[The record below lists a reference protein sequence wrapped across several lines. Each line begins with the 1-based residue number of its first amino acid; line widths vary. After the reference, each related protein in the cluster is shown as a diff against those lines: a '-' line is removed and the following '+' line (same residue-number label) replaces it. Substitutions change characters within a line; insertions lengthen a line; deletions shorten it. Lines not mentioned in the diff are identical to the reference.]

1 MRRKLCGVRMNGEAT
16 SGELSVVNNAQTNG
30 EDNDPKPL
38 NLATTTAATT
48 IAQQLQLL
56 QQLPQFATATP
67 QLATAAPQGFF
78 IQNQFGQPAVI
89 PVSASLHPGLQFGTQ
104 DLQQL
109 QQLQQQLQQQQL
121 QLQQIQTSQAS
132 AVVTQAQA
140 APPQQPATTIAAAT
154 PQIQATPMLT
164 ASVAGA
170 IQGLSGTQQIVFV
183 NPAHLAAGLQPLVIQ
198 NQGIPLLPGLTAT
211 TLATLAQQQQQ
222 QTQPQQQ
229 QQQQPQQ
236 LQQPQQQ
243 QTQQI
248 SQQQPQ
254 QQQAPPQQQQQ
265 QQQQPAISQIQPS
278 LQQQINTAIQ
288 QPVIQTSD
296 VAQSLQIVKQI
307 NSQSQFLSPTSVK
320 TIKKIET
327 LPNNNTALGNHVSPT
342 VSLSVNVKSDPAISP
357 PLSPTSLTLQPEE
370 NIDLEELEQFAKTFK
385 RRRIELGFTQ
395 GDVGLAMGKLYG
407 NDFSQTTISRFE
419 ALNLSFKNMCK
430 LKPLLQTWLKDADSM
445 SANAAPCPGSPS
457 GVITPESVSRRRK
470 KRTSIETTIRVAL
483 EKSFLNTPKPSSEEI
498 SMLANGLNMEKEVV
512 RVWFCNRRQKEKR
525 INPPSSYVSST
536 NSVQL
541 VKGLS
546 VSPTAGSS
554 LVTPTS
560 TPSNNA
566 QVSLS
571 TVTGNI
577 PVSISLGNQNLIMT
591 KLIQANASNQQMVIP
606 SSAVNN
612 MDQTSLNISSSGV
625 VSLDT

>member
-1 MRRKLCGVRMNGEAT
+1 MNGETT
-16 SGELSVVNNAQTNG
+16 SGELSVVNNSAPNVDEG
-30 EDNDPKPL
+30 DPKPL

-56 QQLPQFATATP
+56 QQLPQFATAAAP
-67 QLATAAPQGFF
+67 QLATAPQGFF
-78 IQNQFGQPAVI
+78 IQNQFGQPAMI

-121 QLQQIQTSQAS
+121 QLQQIQTSQAP
-132 AVVTQAQA
+132 VVTQPQA
-140 APPQQPATTIAAAT
+140 TSIVTTPQIQATSIATT

-170 IQGLSGTQQIVFV
+170 LQGLSAGTQQIVFV

-198 NQGIPLLPGLTAT
+198 NQGIPLIPGLTAT

-222 QTQPQQQ
+222 QTQPQPTQQ
-229 QQQQPQQ
+229 QPQPQQQSAQQQQP
-236 LQQPQQQ
+236 QQPQQQ
-243 QTQQI
+243 QT
-248 SQQQPQ
+248 
-254 QQQAPPQQQQQ
+254 
-265 QQQQPAISQIQPS
+265 QQQQPAISQIQPQV
-278 LQQQINTAIQ
+278 QQQLTSGIQ
-288 QPVIQTSD
+288 QPVLQTAE
-296 VAQSLQIVKQI
+296 VGQSLQLVKQI
-307 NSQSQFLSPTSVK
+307 NTQGQFLSPTSLK
-320 TIKKIET
+320 TLKKLDT
-327 LPNNNTALGNHVSPT
+327 LPNNTVNTALSNHISPT
-342 VSLSVNVKSDPAISP
+342 VSLSINVKSDPSVSP
-357 PLSPTSLTLQPEE
+357 PLSPTSPLTLQPEE

-445 SANAAPCPGSPS
+445 SANAAPCPGSPG

-546 VSPTAGSS
+546 VSPTAVSTNLGTAT
-554 LVTPTS
+554 LPNIV
-560 TPSNNA
+560 TPSNNVS
-566 QVSLS
+566 QVS
-571 TVTGNI
+571 TVSGNI

-591 KLIQANASNQQMVIP
+591 KLIQANTTNQMVIP
-606 SSAVNN
+606 SSL
-612 MDQTSLNISSSGV
+612 TSVEQSSINISSSGV
-625 VSLDT
+625 VSMDTCT

>member
-16 SGELSVVNNAQTNG
+16 SGELSVVNSAQPNGSG
-30 EDNDPKPL
+30 EDSDPKPL
-38 NLATTTAATT
+38 NLATTTAPTT

-56 QQLPQFATATP
+56 QQLPQFAAAAAP
-67 QLATAAPQGFF
+67 QLATTPQGFF

-132 AVVTQAQA
+132 AVVTQ
-140 APPQQPATTIAAAT
+140 PQPTSIATT

-170 IQGLSGTQQIVFV
+170 LQGLSGTQQIVFV

-222 QTQPQQQ
+222 TQPPQQQPQQQTQQLSQQ
-229 QQQQPQQ
+229 QQQQPTQQ
-236 LQQPQQQ
+236 QPTQPQQQ
-243 QTQQI
+243 
-248 SQQQPQ
+248 
-254 QQQAPPQQQQQ
+254 PPQHQTLP
-265 QQQQPAISQIQPS
+265 QQQPAISQIQSS
-278 LQQQINTAIQ
+278 LQQQMPTAI
-288 QPVIQTSD
+288 QPVIQTTD
-296 VAQSLQIVKQI
+296 VAQSLQLVKQI
-307 NSQSQFLSPTSVK
+307 NSQGQFLSPTTLKSM
-320 TIKKIET
+320 KKLDT
-327 LPNNNTALGNHVSPT
+327 LPNNTTNTALGNHVSPA
-342 VSLSVNVKSDPAISP
+342 VSLSVNVKSDPTVSP

-445 SANAAPCPGSPS
+445 SANAAPCPGSPG

-546 VSPTAGSS
+546 PTAVSS
-554 LVTPTS
+554 LVTPTLPS
-560 TPSNNA
+560 TVTPSNNA
-566 QVSLS
+566 QVSLGS
-571 TVTGNI
+571 VSGNI
-577 PVSISLGNQNLIMT
+577 PVSISLSNQNLIMT
-591 KLIQANASNQQMVIP
+591 KLIQANASNQMVIP
-606 SSAVNN
+606 SSMSN
-612 MDQTSLNISSSGV
+612 MDQSSLNISSSGV
-625 VSLDT
+625 VSMDTCT